1 VNTKNVQDHL
11 SLLGKEVEDVVT
23 GMSGIVAS
31 VSFDLYGCI
40 QAIINPG
47 LDKDGKP
54 KEQYWYDVTRLKVL
68 KGKPVMEPPP
78 YDCAAVAEGRRGPA
92 EKPTSC
98 KV

>member
-1 VNTKNVQDHL
+1 MNTKNVQDHL

-47 LDKDGKP
+47 PNKDGKP
-54 KEQYWYDVTRLKVL
+54 REQSGSAAPRLKVL
-68 KGKPVMEPPP
+68 KGKPVMEPPA
-78 YDCAAVAEGRRGPA
+78 YDFGPVAEGRRGPA

>member
-47 LDKDGKP
+47 LDKDGKR
-54 KEQYWYDVTRLKVL
+54 KAQ
-68 KGKPVMEPPP
+68 
-78 YDCAAVAEGRRGPA
+78 
-92 EKPTSC
+92 
-98 KV
+98 